1 MNFYT
6 KTLLAVA
13 CAAAM
18 GAAAAADV
26 QTVAVK
32 TGAGQDVRI
41 TTQDDG
47 TLVVTDGTQTL
58 SGTEAA
64 AFLEAQGVMITVSS
78 TGTILGLTF
87 KDNAGTV
94 TQKPEFVKGTT
105 ETVESAPA
113 AAAAA
118 VVMPANDAVTSTLM
132 SQTFNT
138 TTGSTLGDKPVSR

>member
-6 KTLLAVA
+6 KTLLTAAMAAV
-13 CAAAM
+13 M
-18 GAAAAADV
+18 GAAVAADV
-26 QTVAVK
+26 QTVVVK
-32 TGAGQDVRI
+32 TGAGQDIRI

-58 SGTEAA
+58 SGTEAV
-64 AFLEAQGVMITVSS
+64 AFLEAQGVVITVSS

-113 AAAAA
+113 AAA

>member
-1 MNFYT
+1 M
-6 KTLLAVA
+6 V
-13 CAAAM
+13 
-18 GAAAAADV
+18 
-26 QTVAVK
+26 
-32 TGAGQDVRI
+32 
-41 TTQDDG
+41 
-47 TLVVTDGTQTL
+47 
-58 SGTEAA
+58 
-64 AFLEAQGVMITVSS
+64 ITVSS

-113 AAAAA
+113 AAA

>member
-6 KTLLAVA
+6 KTLLTAAMAAV
-13 CAAAM
+13 M
-18 GAAAAADV
+18 GAAVAADV

-32 TGAGQDVRI
+32 TGAGQDIRI
-41 TTQDDG
+41 ATQDDG

-64 AFLEAQGVMITVSS
+64 VFLEAQGVVITVSS

-94 TQKPEFVKGTT
+94 TQKPEFVKGTP
-105 ETVESAPA
+105 ETVESAP
-113 AAAAA
+113 AAAA